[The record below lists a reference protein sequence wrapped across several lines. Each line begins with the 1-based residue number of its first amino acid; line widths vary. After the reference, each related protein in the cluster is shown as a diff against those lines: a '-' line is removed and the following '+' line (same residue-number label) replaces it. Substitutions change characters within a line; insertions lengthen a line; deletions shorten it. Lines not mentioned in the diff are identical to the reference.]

1 MGAVSFSVLLLSL
14 ALPPSVF
21 WIMLFIGT
29 LFASSWGPVG
39 FMSVWS
45 RRITAAGAFWGMV
58 TGLLGNVVPAALDFA
73 GLVNLP
79 SYLDPALLG
88 TLAGFLVIV
97 LVSRRGEP
105 SPAERRYLTAL
116 HRTPTED
123 RDPQRT
129 RVTLIAPALLVLYG
143 LVMPFLLLQFYVL
156 PYQRGKGTT
165 LAGDTLN
172 WGEAEPWI
180 AFGPALLF
188 VPLGLIAA
196 RTIQR
201 RYRPLPEISRA
212 AAAAATDR

>member
-1 MGAVSFSVLLLSL
+1 MGAVSFSVLVLSL
-14 ALPPSVF
+14 ALPPNVF

-29 LFASSWGPVG
+29 VFASSWGPVA

-45 RRITAAGAFWGMV
+45 RRITADGR
-58 TGLLGNVVPAALDFA
+58 LLGHGHGPARQRRARGA
-73 GLVNLP
+73 GFRRPHQPAELP
-79 SYLDPALLG
+79 GPGSAWHV
-88 TLAGFLVIV
+88 AGFLVIV

-165 LAGDTLN
+165 LAGGTLN

-180 AFGPALLF
+180 AFGPAATGRCRKSHAPPQRQPPTAELS
-188 VPLGLIAA
+188 PPPRARPAA
-196 RTIQR
+196 G
-201 RYRPLPEISRA
+201 
-212 AAAAATDR
+212 